1 MEELIEQAKKG
12 DKEAF
17 TQLIISIEYD
27 LYKIAKMRLY
37 CEDDINDAVQETIIQ
52 TFKSIKKIK
61 YPEYFKTWVIKVL
74 INNCNKIYKKNK
86 KIKNVE
92 YNEETMQDLYSIDG
106 EKSIENLDFFI
117 LIKDLSY
124 KERLSLILYYLENL
138 TTKEIS
144 KILKESEGA
153 TRSRISRTKNKL
165 KEKYEGGEYN
175 GRYRKEDKK
184 HVS

>member
-61 YPEYFKTWVIKVL
+61 HPEYFKTWVIKVL

-92 YNEETMQDLYSIDG
+92 YNEETIQDLYSIDG

-138 TTKEIS
+138 TTKEI
-144 KILKESEGA
+144 K
-153 TRSRISRTKNKL
+153 
-165 KEKYEGGEYN
+165 
-175 GRYRKEDKK
+175 
-184 HVS
+184 